1 MNSRIQFTLLA
12 SVVALVLSITPPTTT
27 IRVQSAFATATQPSN
42 ITTTQPANITTNNL
56 HYLNNRTFKT

>member
-27 IRVQSAFATATQPSN
+27 IRVQSAFATATE
-42 ITTTQPANITTNNL
+42 PANITTNNL